1 MSRIENTNLKDQLE
15 RIWKQIMEDDARR
28 KAKEDSGEWAKR
40 EDSDCVHKGG
50 YKHKQVIN

>member
-1 MSRIENTNLKDQLE
+1 MSRIENSTLKEQLE
-15 RIWKQIMEDDARR
+15 RLLKQMEEDDARR